1 MLAGNTAIMI
11 VPQKK
16 KKQKTRTVEC
26 TEYVDGGVSDVLTAL
41 KSGAF

>member
-16 KKQKTRTVEC
+16 THKQTRIVEC
-26 TEYVDGGVSDVLTAL
+26 TVCVDGGVSALLIAL